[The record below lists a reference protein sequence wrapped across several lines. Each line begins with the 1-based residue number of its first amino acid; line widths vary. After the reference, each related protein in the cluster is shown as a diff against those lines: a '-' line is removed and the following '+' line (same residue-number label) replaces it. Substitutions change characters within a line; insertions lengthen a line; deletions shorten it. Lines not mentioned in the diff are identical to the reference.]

1 MTKRKHWHLLEMRA
15 FVTTLDG
22 NGLPRKRGE
31 VRSRGKQTYDVK
43 IVKFLLPVNEGAINY

>member
-1 MTKRKHWHLLEMRA
+1 MNKRKHWHLLEMRA

-31 VRSRGKQTYDVK
+31 VRSHGKQTYDVK